1 MQYGY
6 TVSQEEGLSPLRRQ
20 KILAVLIDNEVLTKN
35 DIIGYLDCR
44 LNTRARLCVFRVS
57 STYSFST
64 IKSGSLILTGR
75 NYMSAEIIKFGENP
89 SDASKQ
95 KKSPA
100 DYQKELQE
108 VIDTVRSAKNN
119 LGKISLHMEAE
130 FPDAGA
136 LGEALEALDDAID
149 IMEDTLDEIE

>member
-1 MQYGY
+1 
-6 TVSQEEGLSPLRRQ
+6 
-20 KILAVLIDNEVLTKN
+20 
-35 DIIGYLDCR
+35 
-44 LNTRARLCVFRVS
+44 
-57 STYSFST
+57 
-64 IKSGSLILTGR
+64 
-75 NYMSAEIIKFGENP
+75 MSAEIIKFGENP
-89 SDASKQ
+89 SKASKQ

-119 LGKISLHMEAE
+119 LGKISLHMETE
-130 FPDAGA
+130 FPDAGT